1 VDDFVGHAED
11 EFPGLELPS
20 VHATAA
26 LFLEFVKVPQP
37 GNVGEA
43 FGNRYRDSR
52 RALLVMREESAPE
65 SQIQRG
71 LTDLIVIDAW
81 VESNFSRSDSGVH
94 VG

>member
-1 VDDFVGHAED
+1 
-11 EFPGLELPS
+11 
-20 VHATAA
+20 
-26 LFLEFVKVPQP
+26 
-37 GNVGEA
+37 
-43 FGNRYRDSR
+43 
-52 RALLVMREESAPE
+52 MREESAPE